1 MFRQC
6 SKLMKCSVIGETNI
20 LRRIVT
26 VSCVIDGY
34 CKYLDG
40 QMRWIMSAVFDVWTA
55 ILRDGLM
62 RLTLLCDIRLIDVH
76 VGLWTYA
83 MDFVRDSGCYLPQRG
98 STHRICAPDL
108 QPHCEPDL

>member
-1 MFRQC
+1 
-6 SKLMKCSVIGETNI
+6 MKCSVIGETNI

-26 VSCVIDGY
+26 VSCVIDG

-62 RLTLLCDIRLIDVH
+62 RLTLLCDIRLIYVH
-76 VGLWTYA
+76 VGL
-83 MDFVRDSGCYLPQRG
+83 
-98 STHRICAPDL
+98 
-108 QPHCEPDL
+108 